1 MPLQKLYILSLNFG
15 NKFVLLPKL
24 SYLYA
29 ILLIYMNTADI
40 IMSFANSHKDFTF
53 CELADYVRARKN
65 ITDSGILW
73 HLKKLI
79 KQNRLSRIS
88 RGLYSN
94 NSINKFVFTLT
105 DDMKQLYQDV
115 AKAFPLIDIV
125 IYSGN
130 DISALQ
136 HHISANNII
145 YIEVTKEA
153 SESVFHY
160 LNDRK
165 MKTYHKPSAD
175 FMTNYV
181 DLGEK
186 SVIVKPL
193 TTEAPVKSVDKVCI
207 PTLEKI
213 LVDINADS
221 DFYYLQDN
229 ETFYIMENA
238 RSLYSIN
245 MSKMLRYA
253 SRRGIR
259 KKMQTILQNIS

>member
-1 MPLQKLYILSLNFG
+1 MSTADMILNFAG
-15 NKFVLLPKL
+15 SRSN
-24 SYLYA
+24 
-29 ILLIYMNTADI
+29 
-40 IMSFANSHKDFTF
+40 FTL
-53 CELADYVRARKN
+53 CELADYIRKREN
-65 ITDSGILW
+65 ISDSGILW

-88 RGLYSN
+88 RGLYGNSN
-94 NSINKFVFTLT
+94 VIEFIPSLPIEIK
-105 DDMKQLYQDV
+105 KLYQDV
-115 AKAFPLIDIV
+115 ANAFPLIDIV
-125 IYSGN
+125 AYSGN
-130 DISALQ
+130 DITALQ
-136 HHISANNII
+136 HHISANNIV

-153 SESVFHY
+153 TEAVFHY

-165 MKTYHKPSAD
+165 VKAYHKPSAD
-175 FMTNYV
+175 FINDYV

-193 TTEAPVKSVDKVCI
+193 TTEAPVRVVDGVRM

-229 ETFYIMENA
+229 ETYYIMENA
-238 RSLYSIN
+238 QSLYSIN
-245 MSKMLRYA
+245 IPKMLRYA

-259 KKMQTILQNIS
+259 KKMQTILQNID